1 MQPVGLLFLIS
12 PPNRDNWLA
21 VLTIISFKGVWHPGI
36 THTRMQIS
44 KELFFLK
51 YFSRISLGQ
60 HTILWSHGISI
71 CAWVQPMDVSIQKKQ
86 PLYCNWNRQKMW
98 KDALIEASLSLRRG
112 FSFFILPLFFLN
124 QWFMT
129 VIFPKGHVLSN
140 LSTCHF
146 PTLPNSTTIEIS
158 PKTSKWPLFIHTLHI
173 VTAWLLRFRQ
183 QEHHRQWQNSHHHLH
198 HHRDTAL
205 WLACLFVQSTRKKSP
220 GWQTQDLL
228 HVFPEL
234 NTHNLY
240 MYVQE
245 KSYTVIKNMF
255 YTFFTLSCSQ
265 FTMKKQKRTN
275 LGLPMHLDHVS
286 DLESNFEHTHCQ
298 STRTQWEMK
307 SWKEWYVK
315 EMCWFRGARYR
326 LFTLFKSLKENQC
339 FESHIFEILKILK
352 SIAKLLGHTMA
363 TMRNLQ
369 ICQSFCSMWG
379 FGLWSSKNILRG

>member
-1 MQPVGLLFLIS
+1 
-12 PPNRDNWLA
+12 
-21 VLTIISFKGVWHPGI
+21 
-36 THTRMQIS
+36 
-44 KELFFLK
+44 
-51 YFSRISLGQ
+51 
-60 HTILWSHGISI
+60 
-71 CAWVQPMDVSIQKKQ
+71 
-86 PLYCNWNRQKMW
+86 MW

-183 QEHHRQWQNSHHHLH
+183 QEHHRQWQNSHHHH

-205 WLACLFVQSTRKKSP
+205 RLAFLFVQSTRKKSP

-240 MYVQE
+240 VCTRKVIYSNKEHVLYIFHFIMFTVHNE
-245 KSYTVIKNMF
+245 KTKTDQPWFAYAFGSCLWFGIQLWAYALPKHPDTVRNEIV
-255 YTFFTLSCSQ
+255 
-265 FTMKKQKRTN
+265 KR
-275 LGLPMHLDHVS
+275 V
-286 DLESNFEHTHCQ
+286 
-298 STRTQWEMK
+298 
-307 SWKEWYVK
+307 
-315 EMCWFRGARYR
+315 
-326 LFTLFKSLKENQC
+326 
-339 FESHIFEILKILK
+339 
-352 SIAKLLGHTMA
+352 
-363 TMRNLQ
+363 
-369 ICQSFCSMWG
+369 ICQRDV
-379 FGLWSSKNILRG
+379 LV